1 MTSVVRVL
9 GAVLACLAMA
19 NGAAAQQAT
28 GTISGTV
35 SGDQGTRLEGV
46 TLAIQSQVTGVR
58 HTTTTDSQGR
68 YEVAG
73 LAADEEYQVRVTVP
87 GFTTSATESV
97 TLVPNATLVVN
108 FRLKLSVAESAVVA
122 AKTALTGGQSGL
134 VLTASPL
141 LDGGESSL
149 VQTVNEQLAHSLPL
163 AGRNFIPLT
172 MLTAGFTGNPNF
184 PSPQGQVFWSN
195 NILVDGASHFSKWR
209 SAPRTFYSGYGLESI
224 KEVHVFSNRFSAE
237 YGESLATVT
246 NAETKSGTN
255 ELRGSALFFLQDA
268 SLTATP
274 VLASQ
279 NPPSSSER
287 YGFTLGGPLA
297 KDRTHF
303 FGSYEGW
310 RSRNHN
316 IVVSPDPA
324 ANDAF
329 VADNEDEH
337 LAFFRVDHR
346 PNDQHQVSARYNG
359 QFFRWH
365 NEPGGL
371 SLPGTGTAYRNDV
384 HTILATDR
392 QQLAEGLLNELRVQF
407 ARFVDVR
414 TDLQPRV
421 FVSRAGYSQEGGTLG
436 PYGFGADPEDT
447 WEAADTVSFLSGSHA
462 LKLGGG
468 TKYVRDHNASVNYG
482 RGAYFFAG
490 GPELFSQPYLFI
502 QGIAPTSDRAF
513 ADPRSL
519 SGFGFIQDDWKLRH
533 RATVNIG
540 LRYDIEKVSNVR
552 NFPVPTDKD
561 NLQPRLGMAWEPFA
575 RQPLVVRGGF
585 GLYTQQ
591 HLLFYINRVQLEGTD
606 GTLTVA
612 LSPGSPLF
620 PVFPN
625 VLSALPSDSPLP
637 PLDVQRVGTTFTNP
651 YSLQS
656 TIGLERAV
664 GTVTISADYVHLNGR
679 DLMSLVD
686 VNAPASNQKPT
697 QRTVAQADA
706 TRPIPAL
713 PGTYRNIVTLG
724 NLGRSWYHALQVKV
738 DRSTGRLQA
747 MASYTWSRAE
757 DMGNY
762 QLPEDSRNLEAE
774 KARANTDVAHN
785 LTIGF
790 TWQLP
795 PTSRLLNGWSL
806 SGIGTFR
813 SNRPYTITWGDDRN
827 GTTQNDARP
836 DGRNTGE
843 TDPYQNI
850 DLALARRFTRGS
862 TSIDARIETF
872 NVFNTSN
879 YDEYVGALLSPLFA
893 RPVSAFPSRRVQFAA
908 IVRF

>member
-1 MTSVVRVL
+1 VTVVVRL
-9 GAVLACLAMA
+9 LAAVLACLAMA
-19 NGAAAQQAT
+19 HGAAAQQAT

-35 SGDQGTRLEGV
+35 SGDQGTRLIGV
-46 TLAIQSQVTGVR
+46 TLAIQSQLTGVR
-58 HTTTTDSQGR
+58 HTTTTDAQGR
-68 YEVAG
+68 YEIAG
-73 LAADEEYQVRVTVP
+73 LPADEEYQVRVTLP
-87 GFTTSATESV
+87 GFTTSATENV

-108 FRLKLSVAESAVVA
+108 FRLKLTVTESAVVA
-122 AKTALTGGQSGL
+122 AATPPIDGGQSGL
-134 VLTASPL
+134 V
-141 LDGGESSL
+141 
-149 VQTVNEQLAHSLPL
+149 QTVTEQLAHSLPL
-163 AGRNFIPLT
+163 AGRNFIPLA

-184 PSPQGQVFWSN
+184 PSPQGQIYWSN

-209 SAPRTFYSGYGLESI
+209 SAARTFYSGYGLESI

-246 NAETKSGTN
+246 TAETKSGTN
-255 ELRGSALFFLQDA
+255 ELRGSALFFFQDA
-268 SLTATP
+268 SLNATP
-274 VLASQ
+274 VLALQ
-279 NPPSSSER
+279 NPPASSER
-287 YGFTLGGPLA
+287 YGLTLCGPLA

-303 FGSYEGW
+303 FGSYEGR

-316 IVVSPDPA
+316 IVVSPDPV
-324 ANDAF
+324 ANGAF
-329 VADNEDEH
+329 VPDNEDEH
-337 LAFFRVDHR
+337 LTFFRVDHR
-346 PNDQHQVSARYNG
+346 LSERHQMSGRYNG
-359 QFFRWH
+359 QFFQWH
-365 NEPGGL
+365 NELGGL
-371 SLPGTGTAYRNDV
+371 SLPGTGTEYKNDV
-384 HTILATDR
+384 HTMLATDR
-392 QQLAEGLLNELRVQF
+392 LQLSGRLLNELRVQF

-414 TDLQPRV
+414 TDLQPTV

-447 WEAADTVSFLSGSHA
+447 WEAADTVSFWSGPHS

-468 TKYVRDHNASVNYG
+468 TKYVRDHNASVTYG

-490 GPELFSQPYLFI
+490 GPEFFPQPYLFI

-533 RATVNIG
+533 RATVNLG

-552 NFPVPTDKD
+552 NFSVPADKD
-561 NLQPRLGMAWEPFA
+561 NLQPRLGVAWEPFA
-575 RQPLVVRGGF
+575 GQPLVIRGGA

-591 HLLFYINRVQLEGTD
+591 HLLFYINRVQLEGLD
-606 GTLTVA
+606 GTLTMA

-620 PVFPN
+620 PSFPN
-625 VLSALPSDSPLP
+625 VLPAFPATTALP
-637 PLDVQRVGTTFTNP
+637 PLDIQRVGETFTNP
-651 YSLQS
+651 YSFQS
-656 TIGLERAV
+656 TIGLERV
-664 GTVTISADYVHLNGR
+664 MGTVTVSADYVRLNGR

-686 VNAPASNQKPT
+686 VNAPASNQKPD

-706 TRPIPAL
+706 TRPIPAI
-713 PGTYRNIVTLG
+713 PGSYRNIVTLG
-724 NLGRSWYHALQVKV
+724 NLGRSWYHALQVKA

-757 DMGNY
+757 DMDNY
-762 QLPEDSRNLEAE
+762 QLPEDSRNLDAE

-795 PTSRLLNGWSL
+795 AASRVLNGWSL
-806 SGIGTFR
+806 SGIGVFR

-843 TDPYQNI
+843 TDAYQNI
-850 DLALARRFTRGS
+850 DLALARRFARGS
-862 TSIDARIETF
+862 KAIDARIEAF
-872 NVFNTSN
+872 NVFNTTN